1 MTIDYTWR
9 GPFTD
14 DELEP
19 IHADAFDRPML
30 AEPGWRKQ
38 VGAHSLGWVTAR
50 DGAGALVGFVN
61 VAWDGGVHAFVLDTV
76 VAAAWRRR
84 GIATELVAIA
94 EREARAAGCEWLHV
108 DFEPHLTAFYLE
120 ACGFRSTSAGVIEL
134 GAT

>member
-1 MTIDYTWR
+1 M
-9 GPFTD
+9 
-14 DELEP
+14 
-19 IHADAFDRPML
+19 
-30 AEPGWRKQ
+30 
-38 VGAHSLGWVTAR
+38 TAR

-76 VAAAWRRR
+76 VAAAWRRQ

-120 ACGFRSTSAGVIEL
+120 ACGFRSTPAGVIEL

>member
-1 MTIDYTWR
+1 MTIDYAWR

-19 IHADAFDRPML
+19 LHAAAFDRPTL
-30 AEPGWRKQ
+30 ADVGWRAQ
-38 VGAHSLGWVTAR
+38 VDAHSLGWVTAR
-50 DGAGALVGFVN
+50 DDAGELIGFVN

-94 EREARAAGCEWLHV
+94 ERASRTAGCEWLHV
-108 DFEPHLTAFYLE
+108 DFDPHLTSFYLE
-120 ACGFRSTSAGVIEL
+120 ACGFRSTPAGVIEL
-134 GAT
+134 